1 MRKTEI
7 DSLLYEIDTLEKE
20 IIYLKSKPYL
30 SEREFQKLQMDKE
43 KLRNTRRILYGNL
56 KR

>member
-43 KLRNTRRILYGNL
+43 KLRNTRRILYGNS